1 MIKFVDM
8 FSGIGGFREGL
19 TRAGGFECVGH
30 CEIDK
35 YANRSYNALFDTKGE
50 WFIEDAR
57 KADPS
62 TMPEFQLLCGGFP
75 CQSFSVAGARR
86 GFSDPR
92 GTLFFEI
99 ARLVEARHP
108 AYLILENVPGLLS
121 HSRGETYATILNTL
135 DRLGYGVEWQC
146 LNSKDFGVPQSRNR
160 VYIIGYLDERCRGKV
175 FPFTETAGSSL
186 IQTHGGHQGERVYSP
201 EGLSCTLAANP
212 GGFGGKTGLYEVGV
226 PIKCATKTGYQMAQ
240 VGDSI
245 DLSYATVNSRRGRVG
260 KRIAHTLTTG
270 CRQGTLNFIDLNPDP
285 RVTEVARCVNARV
298 GNGIRTHRGESSG
311 VLCEGRIR
319 RLTPRECLRLQGWAD
334 DRIDTVLA
342 IQSDNQSLKNV
353 LSIMY
358 SKEDILFAALKVNP
372 ARIDS
377 YCQAVDEPILEE
389 IRKLPSGASMDQL
402 KDRWYQGRDGSDY
415 HYHSS
420 RYRACNMHSVF
431 YHGTIEWRLFNST
444 LHAGEAKANIILAMA
459 ISAQGINQ
467 KYTQFQKTPI
477 GDNPA
482 FTFRTFLLRL
492 GLIGPEYK
500 NVRIEN
506 RENESARA
514 YGRYQNVFL
523 TDEELADLQAS
534 FPTVWGQYIEKL
546 SEYMA
551 STGKRYQSHAA
562 TIRRWAG
569 EDAKKAA
576 PPTRNRDYSVKEDET
591 V

>member
-1 MIKFVDM
+1 
-8 FSGIGGFREGL
+8 
-19 TRAGGFECVGH
+19 
-30 CEIDK
+30 
-35 YANRSYNALFDTKGE
+35 
-50 WFIEDAR
+50 
-57 KADPS
+57 
-62 TMPEFQLLCGGFP
+62 
-75 CQSFSVAGARR
+75 
-86 GFSDPR
+86 
-92 GTLFFEI
+92 
-99 ARLVEARHP
+99 
-108 AYLILENVPGLLS
+108 
-121 HSRGETYATILNTL
+121 
-135 DRLGYGVEWQC
+135 
-146 LNSKDFGVPQSRNR
+146 
-160 VYIIGYLDERCRGKV
+160 
-175 FPFTETAGSSL
+175 
-186 IQTHGGHQGERVYSP
+186 
-201 EGLSCTLAANP
+201 
-212 GGFGGKTGLYEVGV
+212 
-226 PIKCATKTGYQMAQ
+226 
-240 VGDSI
+240 
-245 DLSYATVNSRRGRVG
+245 
-260 KRIAHTLTTG
+260 
-270 CRQGTLNFIDLNPDP
+270 
-285 RVTEVARCVNARV
+285 
-298 GNGIRTHRGESSG
+298 
-311 VLCEGRIR
+311 
-319 RLTPRECLRLQGWAD
+319 
-334 DRIDTVLA
+334 
-342 IQSDNQSLKNV
+342 
-353 LSIMY
+353 MY

-562 TIRRWAG
+562 TIQRWAS
-569 EDAKKAA
+569 EDARKAA
-576 PPTRNRDYSVKEDET
+576 PPSRNRDYSVKEDET